1 MGNYNSGLY
10 ADVEHFKGIV
20 SSPGRVTS
28 EQHML
33 ENTSLYNHVSGAE
46 ESVVWEENVP
56 DLAALKFL
64 HTVPEPRRGKPVRH
78 THTHTREPVAIAASP
93 AVSSGPALKP
103 RPPPSGPATLQG
115 LRDEIHDMRGE
126 LELLKNQHK
135 REITLMM
142 NELDEEKKMRLSLQV
157 EVDRLKKH
165 MSK

>member
-1 MGNYNSGLY
+1 
-10 ADVEHFKGIV
+10 
-20 SSPGRVTS
+20 
-28 EQHML
+28 ML
-33 ENTSLYNHVSGAE
+33 LLPLCPAGGAE

-64 HTVPEPRRGKPVRH
+64 HTVPEPRRGKP
-78 THTHTREPVAIAASP
+78 EPVAIAASP

-142 NELDEEKKMRLSLQV
+142 NELDEEKKMRLSLQ
-157 EVDRLKKH
+157 
-165 MSK
+165 